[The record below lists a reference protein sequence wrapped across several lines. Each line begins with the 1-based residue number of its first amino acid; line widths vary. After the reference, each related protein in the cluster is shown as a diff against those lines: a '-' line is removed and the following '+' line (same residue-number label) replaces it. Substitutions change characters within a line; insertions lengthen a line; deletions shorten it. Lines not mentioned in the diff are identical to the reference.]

1 MTSEEKGITIFF
13 TLTIIVLVGLLMLSN
28 VNDYKLCEMH
38 YGDCSELK

>member
-13 TLTIIVLVGLLMLSN
+13 TLTIIAMIGWLMFTSN
-28 VNDYKLCEMH
+28 LDQKRCEVY